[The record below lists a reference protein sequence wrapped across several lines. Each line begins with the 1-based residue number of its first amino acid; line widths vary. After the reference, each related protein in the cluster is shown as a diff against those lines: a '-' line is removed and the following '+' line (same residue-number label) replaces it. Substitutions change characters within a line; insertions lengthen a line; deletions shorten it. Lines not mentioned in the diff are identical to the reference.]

1 MPASRRTRAT
11 TLAPRS
17 WPSSPALATTTLVDG
32 VTSECGRLIE
42 LTEDLSEHT
51 GDFADRAVGA
61 HTVQQLR
68 HQVSPVFGRR
78 SQLSQVVLH
87 ARLIA
92 CGADMLQSAQLA
104 GILLLRRLVDG
115 HIAGNGVISEDVDPY
130 HRSLLIV
137 DLTLGPKRFIC
148 DGTLNPA
155 LLNRRHHPALGLDPF
170 DDRRTFL
177 LVPVGQLFDVPRAA
191 QRVDHVARPGLE

>member
-92 CGADMLQSAQLA
+92 CGADMLQSEQMT
-104 GILLLRRLVDG
+104 G
-115 HIAGNGVISEDVDPY
+115 
-130 HRSLLIV
+130 LIV
-137 DLTLGPKRFIC
+137 LRCLVCGEISWK
-148 DGTLNPA
+148 GG
-155 LLNRRHHPALGLDPF
+155 NR
-170 DDRRTFL
+170 DDS
-177 LVPVGQLFDVPRAA
+177 
-191 QRVDHVARPGLE
+191 DHSS